1 MVKDTGPEPT
11 LNEKEI
17 AEMHEAIDSGFTDL
31 FLSIKDKFKD
41 NEYFGSIMV
50 DYLFNRFLD
59 IIAGIEDIED
69 FIELT
74 SEYSSQLTSFTGNT
88 IVDKLIPDDE
98 ICDECAQQSIDE
110 ALRKTPRKDLN

>member
-1 MVKDTGPEPT
+1 MVDDKEPS
-11 LNEKEI
+11 LDEKEI
-17 AEMHEAIDSGFTDL
+17 ATINDAIDSGFTDL

-59 IIAGIEDIED
+59 ILSGIENIED
-69 FIELT
+69 FVELT
-74 SEYSSQLTSFTGNT
+74 SEYSSQLTAFTGNT
-88 IVDKLIPDDE
+88 IVDKLIPNDE
-98 ICDECAQQSIDE
+98 ICDDCTAQSIDE